1 MCLLSPLS
9 FALLNAISSTLN
21 ISSPERKSDA
31 EFQKILDTFVGDKET
46 VLTGNLPDLL
56 VGYEADH
63 NTKILDEADFGG
75 VRSLCDQYPDL
86 ELGPTD
92 LFAFL
97 QAVLNRDTSSRSD
110 SPPSPSPI
118 PHSTSMPPSSFKAAQ
133 ATPDQPI
140 SRRRRHSD
148 RIKSPSDS
156 SSSSSGDEADVR
168 PRGHRQTSAPP
179 RTFPSS
185 SNAAPAP
192 PNGWQPIRKKTLSD
206 PNRSDGSVNSP
217 LSSRVRAAPPS
228 AYGGFARPSPASR
241 RRRGSSGGPDQYDDD
256 RKSPEPNNMPR
267 SVSSASMATTSPPAW
282 QARYDS
288 RPTSPSSQA
297 DEVDNTSF
305 HSRAKS
311 PGTEGDD
318 EPDHAE
324 PNTFIPAGQHEDEED
339 IYEELDEVDMDI
351 MGQGVRSD
359 TLNPRLSRI
368 STESTNSLRTS
379 HDTVAR
385 LRKENTELLR
395 KLKETEKTLAV
406 QGAENERLYEDLQA
420 RLEEAQSEIAQRR
433 KDEKDMKGKD
443 RAQLIQISGFE
454 ADIMSLQ
461 RSLENA
467 KSNHASMQK
476 MYNAQCDEAQRLRD
490 MLRDRDEEIRTLED
504 SLQGQAADEEKFNRE
519 VHALESE
526 VKRLETD
533 LSVARQAESHLD
545 VQKQENLALKE
556 TIDRMRFDLDEA
568 RAQAANA
575 AGSSGHRAQASGSS
589 GGGTLSRNL
598 GDELSRRLMDAQKLQ
613 EESDEDEVVET
624 VVTTQ
629 RTRKKGTRNVAQ
641 SGTTAEEPIFRIE
654 EGIRE
659 YTDAS
664 QQTDFVAVHET
675 QTDQPEAGPSRT
687 RTETH
692 EHPPAYSAE
701 PEPIN
706 KAELISQIHPRRPG
720 DAVESDEDVDDEYAL
735 LTNALGMRCT
745 VIEEH
750 IDAQKI
756 ERQKRGLPTSPRSR
770 NRSYWSDQRKQYKSG
785 IVNYIFYNT
794 DNSVR
799 DQVGKVAMCVVA
811 AFAIGLVTG
820 SHIYSTPT
828 GIHARD
834 YQLFAQMNTLAG
846 AAGVGEGFLPMGV
859 LGVVEQGARMIA
871 GNGRI
876 PT

>member
-1 MCLLSPLS
+1 MDV
-9 FALLNAISSTLN
+9 
-21 ISSPERKSDA
+21 SSPERKSDA
-31 EFQKILDTFVGDKET
+31 EFQQILDSFVGDKET

-56 VGYEADH
+56 VGYEKDH
-63 NTKILDEADFGG
+63 DTKILEESDFVG
-75 VRSLCDQYPDL
+75 VRQLCEQYPDL

-97 QAVLNRDTSSRSD
+97 QAVLKRDTSIRPT

-118 PHSTSMPPSSFKAAQ
+118 PHSSSMPPSAFKAAQ
-133 ATPDQPI
+133 SSVDQSA
-140 SRRRRHSD
+140 SRHRRRHSD

-156 SSSSSGDEADVR
+156 SSSSSSGEEDNTR
-168 PRGHRQTSAPP
+168 PRSQRQTSAPP
-179 RTFPSS
+179 QSARAFPSN

-192 PNGWQPIRKKTLSD
+192 PSGWQPIRKKTLSD
-206 PNRSDGSVNSP
+206 PSRSDASLSSP
-217 LSSRVRAAPPS
+217 LSSRIRGAPPS

-241 RRRGSSGGPDQYDDD
+241 RRRGSSGAAGQSFEEDKD
-256 RKSPEPNNMPR
+256 RQSPEPSFVPR
-267 SVSSASMATTSPPAW
+267 STSSASFTSRTSW
-282 QARYDS
+282 QS
-288 RPTSPSSQA
+288 RPTSPSSQM
-297 DEVDNTSF
+297 DEVDNTAF
-305 HSRAKS
+305 HARAKS
-311 PGTEGDD
+311 PATEDDD
-318 EPDHAE
+318 ELDHAE
-324 PNTFIPAGQHEDEED
+324 MDTFVPSGQHDEHENGQ
-339 IYEELDEVDMDI
+339 EELDQIDMDI
-351 MGQGVRSD
+351 MGQGLLGIGGD
-359 TLNPRLSRI
+359 ALNPRLSRI

-395 KLKETEKTLAV
+395 KLKETEKSLAV

-420 RLEEAQSEIAQRR
+420 RLDEAQSEIAQRR

-467 KSNHASMQK
+467 KMNHANMQK
-476 MYNAQCDEAQRLRD
+476 MYNSQCDEAQRLRD
-490 MLRDRDEEIRTLED
+490 MLRDRDDEIRSLEENV
-504 SLQGQAADEEKFNRE
+504 QAHAADEEKFNRE
-519 VHALESE
+519 VQALESE
-526 VKRLETD
+526 VKRLESD

-568 RAQAANA
+568 RAQAANS
-575 AGSSGHRAQASGSS
+575 AGASGHRAQPSGSS

-598 GDELSRRLMDAQKLQ
+598 GDELSRRLLDAQKLE
-613 EESDEDEVVET
+613 EESDEGEVVET

-629 RTRKKGTRNVAQ
+629 RTRKKGTRTTGQ
-641 SGTTAEEPIFRIE
+641 PGTTSEEQPLIRIE

-659 YTDAS
+659 YADAK
-664 QQTDFVAVHET
+664 T
-675 QTDQPEAGPSRT
+675 EAGPSRSDV
-687 RTETH
+687 H
-692 EHPPAYSAE
+692 EHPPAYTAE

-706 KAELISQIHPRRPG
+706 KAELISQIHPKRPG
-720 DAVESDEDVDDEYAL
+720 EVVEYDEDVDEEYAF

-745 VIEEH
+745 VIEEQM
-750 IDAQKI
+750 DAQRA
-756 ERQKRGLPTSPRSR
+756 EREKRGALASSRSR
-770 NRSYWSDQRKQYKSG
+770 NRSYWSEQRKQYKSG

-811 AFAIGLVTG
+811 AFAVGLVAG
-820 SHIYSTPT
+820 SHIYATPS
-828 GIHARD
+828 GINPRD

-846 AAGVGEGFLPMGV
+846 AAGVGEGFLPMGM

>member
-1 MCLLSPLS
+1 MDV
-9 FALLNAISSTLN
+9 
-21 ISSPERKSDA
+21 SSPERRSDA
-31 EFQKILDTFVGDKET
+31 EFQQILDTFVGDKET

-56 VGYEADH
+56 AGYEKDH
-63 NTKILDEADFGG
+63 DTKILEESDFIG
-75 VRSLCDQYPDL
+75 VRQLCEQYPDL

-97 QAVLNRDTSSRSD
+97 QAVLKRETSTRSA
-110 SPPSPSPI
+110 SPPSPSPL
-118 PHSTSMPPSSFKAAQ
+118 PYSSSMPPSSFKAAQ
-133 ATPDQPI
+133 STPDQ
-140 SRRRRHSD
+140 STSRRRRRHSD

-156 SSSSSGDEADVR
+156 SSSSSSGEEEGAR
-168 PRGHRQTSAPP
+168 PRSQRQVSAPP
-179 RTFPSS
+179 QSARAFPSNS
-185 SNAAPAP
+185 SAAPAP
-192 PNGWQPIRKKTLSD
+192 PAGWQPIRKKTLSD
-206 PNRSDGSVNSP
+206 PNRSGASLNSP
-217 LSSRVRAAPPS
+217 LSSRVRGAPPS

-241 RRRGSSGGPDQYDDD
+241 RRRGSSGAAGQSFEESQ
-256 RKSPEPNNMPR
+256 SPEPSAIPR
-267 SVSSASMATTSPPAW
+267 STSSASFTSRISW
-282 QARYDS
+282 QS
-288 RPTSPSSQA
+288 RPTSPSSQI

-305 HSRAKS
+305 HARAKS
-311 PGTEGDD
+311 PETGEDD

-324 PNTFIPAGQHEDEED
+324 MDTFVPAGQHDQDEEEH
-339 IYEELDEVDMDI
+339 EEVDQIDMDI
-351 MGQGVRSD
+351 MGQGLLGVGGD
-359 TLNPRLSRI
+359 TMNPRLSRI

-395 KLKETEKTLAV
+395 KLKETEKSLAI
-406 QGAENERLYEDLQA
+406 QGAENERMYEDLQA
-420 RLEEAQSEIAQRR
+420 RLEEAQSEITQRR

-454 ADIMSLQ
+454 ADIISLQ

-467 KSNHASMQK
+467 KSNHANMQK
-476 MYNAQCDEAQRLRD
+476 MYNSQCDEAQRLRD
-490 MLRDRDEEIRTLED
+490 MLRDRDEEIRTLEE
-504 SLQGQAADEEKFNRE
+504 SVQVHAADEEKFNRE
-519 VHALESE
+519 VQALESE
-526 VKRLETD
+526 VKRLESD
-533 LSVARQAESHLD
+533 LSTARQAESHLD

-575 AGSSGHRAQASGSS
+575 AGSSNHRAQASRSS

-598 GDELSRRLMDAQKLQ
+598 GDELSRRLMDAQKSE
-613 EESDEDEVVET
+613 EESDEGEVVET

-629 RTRKKGTRNVAQ
+629 RTRKKGSRMTAQ
-641 SGTTAEEPIFRIE
+641 PGASSEEQPLIRIE

-659 YTDAS
+659 YADAS
-664 QQTDFVAVHET
+664 LQTDPIPEPERQVA
-675 QTDQPEAGPSRT
+675 AGPSRT
-687 RTETH
+687 HVH
-692 EHPPAYSAE
+692 EHPPAYTAE

-706 KAELISQIHPRRPG
+706 KAEVISQTHPKRPG
-720 DAVESDEDVDDEYAL
+720 DVVESDEDVDAEYAF

-745 VIEEH
+745 VIEDQM
-750 IDAQKI
+750 DAQKA
-756 ERQKRGLPTSPRSR
+756 EREKRGVLASPRSR
-770 NRSYWSDQRKQYKSG
+770 NRTYWSDQRKQYKSG

-811 AFAIGLVTG
+811 AFAVGLVAG
-820 SHIYSTPT
+820 SHIYVTPA
-828 GIHARD
+828 GINPRD

-846 AAGVGEGFLPMGV
+846 AAGVGEGFLPMGM

>member
-1 MCLLSPLS
+1 MEGL
-9 FALLNAISSTLN
+9 
-21 ISSPERKSDA
+21 SPERRSDA
-31 EFQKILDTFVGDKET
+31 DFQKILDTFVGDKET
-46 VLTGNLPDLL
+46 VLTGSLPDLL
-56 VGYEADH
+56 AGYEQDH
-63 NTKILDEADFGG
+63 DTKILDEADFGG
-75 VRSLCDQYPDL
+75 VRQLCEQYPDL

-97 QAVLNRDTSSRSD
+97 QAVLKRDDTTRSI
-110 SPPSPSPI
+110 SPPSLSPI
-118 PHSTSMPPSSFKAAQ
+118 PQSTSMPPSSFKAAQ

-156 SSSSSGDEADVR
+156 SSSSSGDEDNAR
-168 PRGHRQTSAPP
+168 PRGQRQTSAPP
-179 RTFPSS
+179 RTFPSNP
-185 SNAAPAP
+185 NAAPAP
-192 PNGWQPIRKKTLSD
+192 PKGWQPIRKKTLSD

-217 LSSRVRAAPPS
+217 LSSRVRGAPPS

-241 RRRGSSGGPDQYDDD
+241 RRRGSSGAPEQYEDD
-256 RKSPEPNNMPR
+256 RKSPEPSNIPR
-267 SVSSASMATTSPPAW
+267 SLSSASIAMTSPPAW
-282 QARYDS
+282 QTRYDS
-288 RPTSPSSQA
+288 RPTSPSSTA

-318 EPDHAE
+318 EADHAE
-324 PNTFIPAGQHEDEED
+324 MDTFVPAGQHEEEED
-339 IYEELDEVDMDI
+339 VHEELDEIDLDI
-351 MGQGVRSD
+351 MGQGLRSD
-359 TLNPRLSRI
+359 TMNPRLSRI

-395 KLKETEKTLAV
+395 KLKETEKSLAV
-406 QGAENERLYEDLQA
+406 QGAENERLYEDLQV
-420 RLEEAQSEIAQRR
+420 RLEEAQAEIAQRR

-443 RAQLIQISGFE
+443 RAQVIQISGFE
-454 ADIMSLQ
+454 ADIISLQ

-467 KSNHASMQK
+467 KSNHANMQK
-476 MYNAQCDEAQRLRD
+476 MYNSQCDEAQRLRD
-490 MLRDRDEEIRTLED
+490 MLRDRDEEIRSLEENV
-504 SLQGQAADEEKFNRE
+504 QGHAADEEKFNRE
-519 VHALESE
+519 VQAFESE

-575 AGSSGHRAQASGSS
+575 AGTSGHRAQASGSS
-589 GGGTLSRNL
+589 GGL
-598 GDELSRRLMDAQKLQ
+598 E
-613 EESDEDEVVET
+613 EESDEGEVVET

-629 RTRKKGTRNVAQ
+629 RTRKKGAKSAAQ
-641 SGTTAEEPIFRIE
+641 GAASEEPIIQIE

-659 YTDAS
+659 YSDAS
-664 QQTDFVAVHET
+664 QQTDPLPDTEDET
-675 QTDQPEAGPSRT
+675 SQPVAGPSSSQS
-687 RTETH
+687 EPH
-692 EHPPAYSAE
+692 EHPPAYTAE

-706 KAELISQIHPRRPG
+706 KAELILQTHPKRPG
-720 DAVESDEDVDDEYAL
+720 DAVESDEDVDDEYAA

-750 IDAQKI
+750 IDAQKL
-756 ERQKRGLPTSPRSR
+756 ERQKRGLPVSPRSR
-770 NRSYWSDQRKQYKSG
+770 NRTYWSDQRKQYKSG
-785 IVNYIFYNT
+785 IVNYVFYNT

-811 AFAIGLVTG
+811 AFAVGLVAG
-820 SHIYSTPT
+820 SHMFTTPA
-828 GIHARD
+828 GINPRD

>member
-1 MCLLSPLS
+1 MDV
-9 FALLNAISSTLN
+9 
-21 ISSPERKSDA
+21 SSPERKSDA
-31 EFQKILDTFVGDKET
+31 EFQQILDSFVGDKET

-56 VGYEADH
+56 VGYEKDH
-63 NTKILDEADFGG
+63 DTKILEESDFVG
-75 VRSLCDQYPDL
+75 VRQLCERYPDL

-97 QAVLNRDTSSRSD
+97 QAVLRRDTSTRST

-118 PHSTSMPPSSFKAAQ
+118 PHSTSMPPSAFKAAQ
-133 ATPDQPI
+133 SPADQ
-140 SRRRRHSD
+140 SASRRRRRHSD

-156 SSSSSGDEADVR
+156 SSSSSSGEEDNTR
-168 PRGHRQTSAPP
+168 PRSQRQTSAPP
-179 RTFPSS
+179 QSARAFPSN

-192 PNGWQPIRKKTLSD
+192 PSGWQPIRKKTLSD
-206 PNRSDGSVNSP
+206 PNRSDASLSSP
-217 LSSRVRAAPPS
+217 LSSRIRGAPPS

-241 RRRGSSGGPDQYDDD
+241 RRRGSSGAAGQSFEEDKD
-256 RKSPEPNNMPR
+256 RKSPEPSFVPR
-267 SVSSASMATTSPPAW
+267 STSSASFTSRTSW
-282 QARYDS
+282 QS
-288 RPTSPSSQA
+288 RPTSPSSQI
-297 DEVDNTSF
+297 DEVDHTSF
-305 HSRAKS
+305 HARAKS
-311 PGTEGDD
+311 PATEDDD

-324 PNTFIPAGQHEDEED
+324 MDTFVPSGQHDEHEEGHD
-339 IYEELDEVDMDI
+339 ELDQIDMDI
-351 MGQGVRSD
+351 MGQGLLGIGGD
-359 TLNPRLSRI
+359 ALNPRLSRI

-395 KLKETEKTLAV
+395 KLKETEKSLAV
-406 QGAENERLYEDLQA
+406 QGAENERLYEDLQV

-467 KSNHASMQK
+467 KMNHANMQK
-476 MYNAQCDEAQRLRD
+476 MYNSQCDEAQRLRD
-490 MLRDRDEEIRTLED
+490 MLRDRDDEIRSLEENV
-504 SLQGQAADEEKFNRE
+504 QAHAADEEKFNRE
-519 VHALESE
+519 LQALESE
-526 VKRLETD
+526 VKRLESD

-568 RAQAANA
+568 RAQAANS
-575 AGSSGHRAQASGSS
+575 AGASGYRAQPSGSS

-598 GDELSRRLMDAQKLQ
+598 GDELSRRLLDAQKLE
-613 EESDEDEVVET
+613 EESDEGEVVET

-629 RTRKKGTRNVAQ
+629 RTRKKGTRTTGQA
-641 SGTTAEEPIFRIE
+641 GTSLEEQPLIRIE

-659 YTDAS
+659 YADAS
-664 QQTDFVAVHET
+664 LQTDPIPELGPRPTTPIQQEA
-675 QTDQPEAGPSRT
+675 EAGPSRSHV
-687 RTETH
+687 H
-692 EHPPAYSAE
+692 EHPPAYTAE

-706 KAELISQIHPRRPG
+706 KAELISQIHPKRPG
-720 DAVESDEDVDDEYAL
+720 EVVEYNEDVDDEYAF

-745 VIEEH
+745 VIEEQM
-750 IDAQKI
+750 DAQRA
-756 ERQKRGLPTSPRSR
+756 EREKRGVLASPRSR
-770 NRSYWSDQRKQYKSG
+770 NRSYWSEQRKQYKSG

-811 AFAIGLVTG
+811 AFAVGLVAG
-820 SHIYSTPT
+820 SHIYATPS
-828 GIHARD
+828 GINPRD

-846 AAGVGEGFLPMGV
+846 AAGVGEGFLPMGM